1 MFSMEK
7 FLQWCHRRRPPS
19 VHIYPGNSTAC
30 MVWLNLI
37 ECLTQGVRVT
47 AAISLACAF
56 FWRHYS
62 AKSSVETLQCVHRR
76 LEGCREQ
83 DSSAAFGLG
92 FALSSAALGYVNWGN
107 NYLLNKTDVF
117 AFFLRKQ
124 RIS

>member
-1 MFSMEK
+1 MQK
-7 FLQWCHRRRPPS
+7 
-19 VHIYPGNSTAC
+19 
-30 MVWLNLI
+30 
-37 ECLTQGVRVT
+37 
-47 AAISLACAF
+47 AA
-56 FWRHYS
+56 W
-62 AKSSVETLQCVHRR
+62 KLQCVHRR

-92 FALSSAALGYVNWGN
+92 FTLSSAALGYVNWGN